1 MWQAAGMRTPSCP
14 PRPRAAPLLRSLA
27 LVALLGAPPLLAAA
41 RAGASGPSVVEPL
54 SVSALA
60 AAIAEY
66 DRGAQLPLPRLTD
79 AQRTSLIRGEVVRVL
94 DQPGGDPNEPRRA
107 TGLRVIPAPRDV
119 VWVACQDPHYVQSGE
134 VTEVRVEFAP
144 PDRSRW
150 YGLLDLPRPFADR
163 HWLVDVTNNH
173 SLAASSS
180 NRAWEHPWRLRA
192 GGEAELGPL
201 VAAGRLAKIPPEQVA
216 EAVWTPVNHGAWL
229 VIALDPEHTLLGYH
243 ATSVVGGAIPEGLIT
258 RFVHATLGGML
269 EAVAERAVHKVRAHY
284 VAGHKAVIGGDGRPV
299 GHFGG

>member
-1 MWQAAGMRTPSCP
+1 MRTPSCP
-14 PRPRAAPLLRSLA
+14 PRPRAALLLHLIVLVAVLGAAPLLS
-27 LVALLGAPPLLAAA
+27 GPAA
-41 RAGASGPSVVEPL
+41 RASGPAVVAPL

-60 AAIAEY
+60 AAMAEY
-66 DRGAQLPLPRLTD
+66 DRSAQLPLPRLTD
-79 AQRTSLIRGEVVRVL
+79 AQRTALIRGEVVRVL
-94 DQPGGDPNEPRRA
+94 DQPGGDPDEPRRA
-107 TGLRVIPAPRDV
+107 TGLRVIPVPRDV
-119 VWVACQDPHYVQSGE
+119 AWVACQDPHYVQSNE

-173 SLAASSS
+173 GLAERTG
-180 NRAWEHPWRLRA
+180 NRAWEHPWRLRV
-192 GGEAELGPL
+192 GGEAELSGL
-201 VAAGRLAKIPPEQVA
+201 VAAGRLAKIPPEAVA

-269 EAVAERAVHKVRAHY
+269 EAVAERALHKVRAHY

-299 GHFGG
+299 AHFGG